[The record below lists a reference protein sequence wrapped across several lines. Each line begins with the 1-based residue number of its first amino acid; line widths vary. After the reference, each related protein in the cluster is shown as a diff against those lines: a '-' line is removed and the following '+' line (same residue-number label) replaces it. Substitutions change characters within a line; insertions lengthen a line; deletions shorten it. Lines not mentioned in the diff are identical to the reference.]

1 MLPNSSRWKK
11 IYLGKLLTVQTGPP
25 MRKGFM
31 IIPHSNG
38 EEFQLFFLL
47 LYFSKNMQEGW
58 NFMLPVKIIRAYF
71 SFYTD
76 GTE

>member
-1 MLPNSSRWKK
+1 M
-11 IYLGKLLTVQTGPP
+11 GKTFT
-25 MRKGFM
+25 
-31 IIPHSNG
+31 IILHSNG

-47 LYFSKNMQEGW
+47 LYFSNNMQEGW

>member
-1 MLPNSSRWKK
+1 M
-11 IYLGKLLTVQTGPP
+11 GKP
-25 MRKGFM
+25 FM
-31 IIPHSNG
+31 IIPHSNS

-47 LYFSKNMQEGW
+47 LYLSKNMREGW